1 MALKL
6 TREASLPAVI
16 KRRPIANP
24 ELFEIIQEFDES
36 DMDIAS
42 IDMDDVE
49 QRKKIEDQTRRYC
62 SMYFD
67 GRIKLAVRKG
77 KIYLMKI

>member
-6 TREASLPAVI
+6 MSETSVPDVV

-42 IDMDDVE
+42 IDMDDVG
-49 QRKKIEDQTRRYC
+49 KKKRIEDQTRRYIRK
-62 SMYFD
+62 YFD
-67 GRIKLAVRKG
+67 GRIKLAIRNG

>member
-1 MALKL
+1 MALRL
-6 TREASLPAVI
+6 MRETSIPDVI

-42 IDMDDVE
+42 IDMDDVG
-49 QRKKIEDQTRRYC
+49 QRKKIEDQARRYC

-67 GRIKLAVRKG
+67 GRIKLAIRNG